1 MHTVI
6 QPQRGW
12 QLLNLSELGRYRD
25 LFRFLVWRDIK
36 ARYAQTV
43 LGVGWAVLHPV
54 VHMLVFT
61 IVFGKLLQVGSD
73 GAPYALFSFA
83 ALVPWAYFS
92 GALSAS
98 ANSLIG
104 NRSLLTKVYFPR
116 LLLPLAPL
124 VAKLIDLAIA
134 FVILL
139 ILVAATPGV
148 DLQPNAAWLALPV
161 ALAVTM
167 LTIAGLGM
175 WLSALAVRYRDVRF
189 ALTYALQIMLYA
201 APVVWPVSK
210 IPAEWQLAYG
220 VYPLAGVIES
230 VRAAL
235 LQTQPAPWALL
246 GVGALSALVIFIS
259 GAFYFRRME
268 RYFAD
273 IA

>member
-1 MHTVI
+1 MITI
-6 QPQRGW
+6 EPRSGW
-12 QLLNLSELGRYRD
+12 QMLELGELSRYRD

-43 LGVGWAVLHPV
+43 LGLGWAVMNPV

-61 IVFGKLLQVGSD
+61 IIFGSLLAVESD

-83 ALVPWAYFS
+83 ALVPWAYFTA
-92 GALSAS
+92 ALNAS

-116 LLLPLAPL
+116 LVLPLAP
-124 VAKLIDLAIA
+124 VMAKLVDFAIA
-134 FVILL
+134 FVVLL
-139 ILVAATPGV
+139 VLIVATPGSV
-148 DLQPNAAWLALPV
+148 LQANSAMLALPI
-161 ALAVTM
+161 ALLVM
-167 LTIAGLGM
+167 VLTAAGLGM

-189 ALTYALQIMLYA
+189 ALGYALQIMLYA

-220 VYPLAGVIES
+220 LYPMAGVIETF
-230 VRAAL
+230 RAAL
-235 LQTQPAPWALL
+235 LQTTATPWALL
-246 GVGALSALVIFIS
+246 GMGALSALVLSIS